1 MPDGW
6 EWGTVPSE
14 NCARKLDLQGL
25 GRPPATAPQQ
35 PVTFLEHGSSHVPP
49 LLKILCS
56 LLTSPSSLTP
66 SPPSPSLAHTKTVSR
81 LLPLPAPLAFPILL
95 PQPRGR
101 LPERSS
107 LPPFCSSLPPLSS
120 SPHCSNCKPQLFD
133 QVSDDQDS
141 AASLVEQKLRE
152 SKVHISLVQRRFHR
166 AKHSAWHTDGSY

>member
-6 EWGTVPSE
+6 EWGRVTSE
-14 NCARKLDLQGL
+14 NCARKLDWQGL

-35 PVTFLEHGSSHVPP
+35 PVTFSEHGSSHVPP
-49 LLKILCS
+49 LLKTLCS

-66 SPPSPSLAHTKTVSR
+66 SPPSPSLAHTKTVSW
-81 LLPLPAPLAFPILL
+81 LSPLPAPPACSSLL

-101 LPERSS
+101 LPERPS
-107 LPPFCSSLPPLSS
+107 LPPLCSSLPPLSS

-141 AASLVEQKLRE
+141 AASLVEQKLQE
-152 SKVHISLVQRRFHR
+152 SRVHICLV
-166 AKHSAWHTDGSY
+166 